1 MLIIY
6 LTFVLGMGRDKSW
19 YVICPCRLRLVRRPR
34 GVYFKTKIFSY
45 IRGDVFDVIASV
57 SLLFFLFVGV
67 VSDVKCHCVHRVDG
81 EMMRRCVN
89 VQGKPSFL
97 THLDGFL
104 GTSSGHKDHYY
115 RRRHLR
121 LTALVAPP
129 SEGLEHGANTIPDMS
144 STINGAEQAWF
155 HLPYRVVS

>member
-1 MLIIY
+1 MLNRHG
-6 LTFVLGMGRDKSW
+6 FVM
-19 YVICPCRLRLVRRPR
+19 VVVVFCCLV
-34 GVYFKTKIFSY
+34 V
-45 IRGDVFDVIASV
+45 
-57 SLLFFLFVGV
+57 V
-67 VSDVKCHCVHRVDG
+67 VSDVKCLCVHRVDG
-81 EMMRRCVN
+81 VMMRRCVD

-97 THLDGFL
+97 TRLDGFL
-104 GTSSGHKDHYY
+104 GTSSGHKDLYY

-129 SEGLEHGANTIPDMS
+129 SEGLEHGANTIPDMN